1 MELKSNWHRA
11 NSISTDVLIVPLW
24 NWNRCRPHAEAEATA
39 GSNCTFMELKCRT
52 AIHHQIRVQSSN
64 CTFMELKLDEL
75 LEPLSPTA
83 SSNCTF
89 MELKSQQTG
98 SQTCDTK
105 F

>member
-1 MELKSNWHRA
+1 
-11 NSISTDVLIVPLW
+11 
-24 NWNRCRPHAEAEATA
+24 
-39 GSNCTFMELKCRT
+39 
-52 AIHHQIRVQSSN
+52 
-64 CTFMELKLDEL
+64 MELKLDEL